1 MRAVHKIAAAVA
13 VLALVAAGCSGD
25 DNDSKPDADGD
36 SGEPVE
42 VEIPDLTLAAALT
55 PFDSCDA
62 LLGWIKAEAGARVGP
77 YGLGG
82 SNYYYGNDVMV
93 TEDALEAAPR
103 EEAFAGSEGDASS
116 GLAATGGDEDGSSFS
131 GTNVQVE
138 GVDEP
143 DIVKT
148 NGTRIVTVARGEL
161 QLVDAT
167 VDPPVVLD
175 SLALDDEWSYGS
187 QLLLSGDRVLV
198 LGQGSFRAMPVDAA
212 SSFVAPG
219 LSGSTITEVSIAGD
233 ELNVVDEVTV
243 EGGYISARMIGDV
256 VRIVLHADPQQRLG
270 FVYPST
276 EAGPAEDRSTA
287 VNRDVIDD
295 STIEDWLPHWS
306 RGDEDQGVAVD
317 CAATH
322 RPQNFSGFGLLSVL
336 TVDLSDGLAAGLE
349 SRNATAIMAS
359 GETVYAS
366 ANNLYVATQEYVD
379 WENLSS
385 TEQRTVNQ
393 DYGTAIHRFDITDP
407 SRAAY
412 DVSGRVDGYLL
423 NQFSMDE
430 SDDILRVAT
439 TKGSPWSGTEG
450 ETSESQVVT
459 LTKSDGA
466 LTRIGEVGDLGRGE
480 TIHSVRFVGDTAY
493 VVTFRQ
499 TDPLYTVDL
508 SDPAAPRVVGE
519 LKILGYSAYLHPV
532 AEGYLLGVGQDA
544 TEEGRTQGTQ
554 VALFDVRDPAAPTR
568 VAVATIPN
576 GSSEAEWDH
585 HAFLWWPETGL
596 SVIPV
601 SSYNEGTSE
610 QAAVGFTVDVD
621 AGTVAELGRI
631 THPVLGEDGAVAPSG
646 ETGLPVP
653 DGTSI
658 DEPTASAPPDS
669 YVYTPPITRSFVIGD
684 QLWTLSE
691 AGLMRSDVATLA
703 AGPFVAFAG

>member
-1 MRAVHKIAAAVA
+1 MRALHRFGHKLGAAVA

-25 DNDSKPDADGD
+25 DDDGSAANPDDR
-36 SGEPVE
+36 EPVE

-82 SNYYYGNDVMV
+82 GNYYYGDDVLE
-93 TEDALEAAPR
+93 TADAAAPR
-103 EEAFAGSEGDASS
+103 EESFTGAEGDDSA
-116 GLAATGGDEDGSSFS
+116 GLAATGGDFS

-161 QLVDAT
+161 QLIDAT

-175 SLALDDEWSYGS
+175 SLTLDDEWGYGS

-198 LGQGSFRAMPVDAA
+198 LGQGSFRALPVDAA
-212 SSFVAPG
+212 SSFVAPE
-219 LSGSTITEVSIAGD
+219 LNGSTITEVSIAGD

-243 EGGYISARMIGDV
+243 EGGYLSARMIGDV

-276 EAGPAEDRSTA
+276 DGGSAEDRSTA

-306 RGDEDQGVAVD
+306 RDDEDQGVAVD
-317 CAATH
+317 CSATH
-322 RPQNFSGFGLLSVL
+322 QPQNFSGFGLLSVV

-349 SRNATAIMAS
+349 SRNAAAIMAS

-379 WENLSS
+379 WENLSED
-385 TEQRTVNQ
+385 EQRTVNQ
-393 DYGTAIHRFDITDP
+393 DFGTAIHRFDITDP
-407 SRAAY
+407 TKATY
-412 DVSGRVDGYLL
+412 DVSGRVEGYML

-430 SDDILRVAT
+430 SDEVLRVAT
-439 TKGSPWSGTEG
+439 TKGAPWASGE

-480 TIHSVRFVGDTAY
+480 TIHSVRFVGGTAY

-532 AEGYLLGVGQDA
+532 ADGYLLGVGQDA
-544 TEEGRTQGTQ
+544 TEDGGTLGTQ

-568 VAVATIPN
+568 VAVATIPG

-610 QAAVGFTVDVD
+610 QAAVGFTVDVT
-621 AGTVAELGRI
+621 AGTVGELGRI
-631 THPVLGEDGAVAPSG
+631 THPVVGEDGTVLSG
-646 ETGLPVP
+646 ETSVVGP
-653 DGTSI
+653 DGASI
-658 DEPTASAPPDS
+658 DSSEPFVEDT
-669 YVYTPPITRSFVIGD
+669 YTYTPPITRSFVIGD
-684 QLWTLSE
+684 ALWTLSE
-691 AGLMRSDVATLA
+691 AGLMRSDLATLA
-703 AGPFVAFAG
+703 AGPFLAFAN